1 MKRLLFILIILIIPV
16 SLYAFTQE
24 RELFYQAETQ
34 YFAKNYVVA
43 LETYSEFIK
52 RYPLSDLIP
61 DAQYRR
67 AVCLYH
73 LERYDESLRLFD
85 LIEKKYRSTRFIDYV
100 PFWKGVIFFDTG
112 RFQLSRENLE
122 TFLNR
127 VEKEGRVEKGKPFV
141 PEALVYLT
149 RSNIADG
156 NYREAR
162 DSMARLVAVK
172 GYEGLTQY
180 ETVVYTH
187 ILFRLRDIKELDRLY
202 ATVDLGSYTAEYRNF
217 ILLSRAELYWEAGEV
232 DEAKKLYGMLLDASI
247 EIASVAYQRL
257 YSIAQRS
264 QDFSAMETLGRQAER
279 KLKEYPGILGKFWVG
294 LGIENFRRADY
305 PRAEFFLEKAWG
317 NRSSFKVGEEVP
329 VYLSE
334 ISLKK
339 GKPDEARQI
348 LEEYLRTSEEQTGI
362 LSFRLG
368 TLYLKDREYE
378 RASEAFARYIE
389 RKPRGVLTPGAF
401 YLAAYCEY
409 RTGRFDSALR
419 YCDSFLTSTKLE
431 ESGGVDRGVIDG
443 RVAEDV
449 VRLKLRSLTAMNRLD
464 EAEVFLKGYC
474 SENPRSE
481 KARFEL
487 LKLLFERKKYDAV
500 VKESISMKVDFPG
513 LKESNPF
520 DYLIVQ
526 YLKGLSH
533 IALKHYGDA
542 EKSLG
547 EISADDLRGNEAE
560 FILPF
565 SMYYRAYALYRMDR
579 VKDSRKI
586 ALEFIASYHDHELYD
601 EALDLGGWCS
611 YSLGDFKKAEELF
624 SILSERGDKKLSE
637 KALFLKGKSLR
648 SMGRLEEAKKC
659 FMRLYQDTSSY
670 SMQDYGYAD
679 DALFEHAE
687 ILVTEGEVQKAA
699 DMYLELSRRYERS
712 PLAEDA
718 LYKRG
723 EVYLS
728 SGMYAE
734 AKGAFRYY
742 RQSSENRRLADAS
755 IYWEGF
761 ATEKLGERR
770 GALLLWEDIIRN
782 YPKST
787 FRPDAIRAAAETYA
801 SSDDYRKALDL
812 YTALINEYPEYAK
825 GVNASLR
832 QEEIR
837 YILFGMSKRE
847 AELTAI
853 ISKSGGVRTKEGR
866 NAMIELSRQ
875 YIQENQKIERAY
887 QMLSQVIQQDDPETA
902 ARAGVLLGEYYFK
915 MGDFERA
922 GREFFQA
929 SLKNPRDRDLV
940 AYALYR
946 SAEMMKLAG
955 RDKEMN
961 ELLERLDER
970 FPGSE
975 WSDAGK
981 KLKEASKVVP
991 GDTSRTNR

>member
-1 MKRLLFILIILIIPV
+1 MLILSIPV
-16 SLYAFTQE
+16 SLYALTQE

-43 LETYSEFIK
+43 LETYREFVK

-61 DAQYRR
+61 DAQYHR

-73 LERYDESLRLFD
+73 IKRYDESLRLFD

-122 TFLNR
+122 IFLSR
-127 VEKEGRVEKGKPFV
+127 VEKEGKIEKGRPFV
-141 PEALVYLT
+141 PEALMYLT
-149 RSNIADG
+149 RSNIETG

-162 DSMARLVAVK
+162 DSMAKLVEVK
-172 GYEGLTQY
+172 GYKGLTQY
-180 ETVVYTH
+180 ETVVYSH
-187 ILFRLRDIKELDRLY
+187 ILFKLRDFKEFGRLCR
-202 ATVDLGSYTAEYRNF
+202 TVDLEDYPPDYRNF
-217 ILLSRAELYWEAGEV
+217 IILPWAEMYWETGKL
-232 DEAKKLYGMLLDASI
+232 DEAKKLYEMLLDASD
-247 EIASVAYQRL
+247 EIASIAYQRL

-264 QDFSAMETLGRQAER
+264 QDFSTMEAVGRQAEL
-279 KLKEYPGILGKFWVG
+279 KLQDYPGVIGKLWVG
-294 LGIENFRRADY
+294 LGIENYRRGDY
-305 PRAEFFLEKAWG
+305 PKAEFFLQKAWEK
-317 NRSSFKVGEEVP
+317 RSDPGTHTGEEVP

-334 ISLKK
+334 IFLKNE
-339 GKPDEARQI
+339 KPDEARKI
-348 LEEYLRTSEEQTGI
+348 LEEYLKTSEKQAGV
-362 LSFRLG
+362 LYFRLG
-368 TLYLKDREYE
+368 TLYLRNREYE
-378 RASEAFARYIE
+378 RASEAFANYIK
-389 RKPRGVLTPGAF
+389 RKPGGVLIPGAL

-409 RTGRFDSALR
+409 RTKRFNSALQ
-419 YCDSFLTSTKLE
+419 YCDSFLNSIKLE
-431 ESGGVDRGVIDG
+431 ESVEDIAEGIIDE
-443 RVAEDV
+443 RVVEDV
-449 VRLKLRSLTAMNRLD
+449 VRLKARSLIELNRLD
-464 EAEVFLKGYC
+464 EAELFLGLYC
-474 SENPRSE
+474 NKNPGSEE
-481 KARFEL
+481 VRFEL
-487 LKLLFERKKYDAV
+487 LKLLFKRSKYDAV
-500 VKESISMKVDFPG
+500 VRESSSMKDDFPG
-513 LKESNPF
+513 LKESHPF

-533 IALKHYGDA
+533 IALKQYGDA
-542 EKSLG
+542 AKSLG
-547 EISADDLRGNEAE
+547 EISADDVRRSEAG

-565 SMYYRAYALYRMDR
+565 WMYYRAYALYRNDR
-579 VKDSRKI
+579 VRDSRKI
-586 ALEFIASYHDHELYD
+586 ALEFVASYQNHELYD

-624 SILSERGDKKLSE
+624 TLLLEKGDKKYSE
-637 KALFLKGKSLR
+637 RALFFKGKSLK

-659 FMRLYQDTSSY
+659 FTGIYLDRSPSDG
-670 SMQDYGYAD
+670 DYGYAD

-687 ILVTEGEVQKAA
+687 IQLAEGEVQKAA
-699 DMYLELSRRYERS
+699 DMYLELSRRYAKS
-712 PLAEDA
+712 PLAEEA

-728 SGMYAE
+728 KGMYAE
-734 AKGAFRYY
+734 AKGAFRHY
-742 RQSSENRRLADAS
+742 RQSSEEGRLADAS

-761 ATEKLGERR
+761 ATEKLGEKR
-770 GALLLWEDIIRN
+770 GALILWEDIIRS

-787 FRPDAIRAAAETYA
+787 FRPDALRAAAETYA
-801 SSDDYRKALDL
+801 SSEDYRRALDL
-812 YTALINEYPEYAK
+812 YTTLINEYPEYAK
-825 GVNASLR
+825 GINASLR
-832 QEEIR
+832 LEEIR

-847 AELTAI
+847 AELTALM
-853 ISKSGGVRTKEGR
+853 SKSGGVRTKEGR

-915 MGDFERA
+915 IGDFERA

-929 SLKNPRDRDLV
+929 SLRNPGDRDLV
-940 AYALYR
+940 AYALYH

-961 ELLERLDER
+961 ELLERLNER

-981 KLKEASKVVP
+981 KLKETSKTAP
-991 GDTSRTNR
+991 EKNR